1 MYNKYSV
8 KTTEKE
14 ARVKA
19 HSLNASYKDLSQ
31 VCRNIRGLKVEK
43 ALKLLN
49 EVIEEET
56 PIHYYTFN
64 TRLGHRKKIKG
75 KGKYPIKEARIVKKA
90 LQEAIA
96 NAVFKGLQ
104 KEKLVVSTA
113 TANKQNIFPRYKKYF
128 VSSVIIGYGKQALFS
143 NYVTAILEI
152 VVKEV

>member
-14 ARVKA
+14 ARTKM

-31 VCRNIRGLKVEK
+31 ICRNIKGMNAEK
-43 ALKLLN
+43 AVQLMD
-49 EVIEEET
+49 EVMKKET

-75 KGKYPIKEARIVKKA
+75 KGRYPVKESKMVKKA
-90 LQEAIA
+90 LKDAIA
-96 NAVFKGLQ
+96 NAVAKGLQ
-104 KEKLVVSTA
+104 KEKLIVSTA
-113 TANKQNIFPRYKKYF
+113 TANKQNIYPRYKKYW
-128 VSSVIIGYGKQALFS
+128 VGSVVIGYGKQAIFS

>member
-14 ARVKA
+14 ARVKV

-31 VCRNIRGLKVEK
+31 ICRNIRGMNAEK
-43 ALKLLN
+43 AVTLMG
-49 EVIEEET
+49 EVMKKET

-75 KGKYPIKEARIVKKA
+75 KGRYPVKEAKIVKKA
-90 LQEAIA
+90 LKDVIA
-96 NAVFKGLQ
+96 SAEFKGLQ
-104 KEKLVVSTA
+104 KAKLIVSTA
-113 TANKQNIFPRYKKYF
+113 TANKQNIFPRYKKF
-128 VSSVIIGYGKQALFS
+128 WVGSVVLGYGKQAVFS